1 MSFRLSRGFGF
12 IALLMLLGVSG
23 RLLAQASPDFTPEEK
38 AWIKDHPVVLFT
50 GAPRLAPIEMVV
62 NGQYEGVAA
71 EYLNAISRK
80 SGLRFQFVPINLWSA
95 AQRALL
101 DRKIDLIPNATTWG
115 ISDTVRSQVAL
126 TEPYFFSPA
135 VVITRSD
142 SPVTSSLDSFNGKT
156 IATRRGASYAEIIR
170 NQYPQITLLLTD
182 DTQETLDAVVEGK
195 AAAAVG
201 PSAVLVPF
209 LRRKYAGLLG
219 ISGAVNGMP
228 LSVEMAVRL
237 DDPLLYSI
245 IRKSL
250 NSLTAD
256 ETDKIEDSALDQSD
270 YGAPS
275 LMSILRYRIR
285 ELLVLCVLIALL
297 GLFAYRA
304 RVAHRAAEKSELA
317 KSRFLAV
324 MSHEIR
330 TPMNAVLASIEMLEQ
345 TTLNARQQKLANTA
359 ATASE
364 ALLSLLDD
372 VLDLSKLDAK
382 RLELERIPTDVGA
395 LTLKVADIVRVRARE
410 KGLPIDVDIDDSI
423 HRDVLIDPT
432 RLRQV
437 LLNLLT
443 NALKFTEHGS
453 IKVTLGIVNHSGK
466 PHDAT
471 LSVRVTDT
479 GIGISPDQQASLFQA
494 YTQADSSTTRRYG
507 GTGLGLTICKE
518 LIELMGGQIALESAV
533 NVGTRV
539 SFTLPVQLVDRVT
552 AATAPVAQGQ
562 ILDAGPPSP
571 STAGTVLVVDDHPNN
586 QYVMGEQLRDLGV
599 ASVAVSDGYAALEA
613 IQTQAFSLVLMDCHM
628 PGMDGYETT
637 RRIREHEVAARLEHL
652 PIIAIS
658 AATDASHLN
667 QCMDSGMDG
676 VLKKPL
682 RLDELR
688 GMLQLWMGHLSPAPE
703 ERSEGTSKTIDL
715 ASLYRAAL
723 LEDIH
728 ALKAALENRD
738 DEAASGLAHRL
749 KGAAFVA
756 RLGVIAQLTE
766 QLETLIDARGQ
777 NYHTDALSIVTKIH
791 SEISQLPADSG
802 HEKADSDAL

>member
-1 MSFRLSRGFGF
+1 MSSRHSQRFSL
-12 IALLMLLGVSG
+12 IVLLMLLGISG
-23 RLLAQASPDFTPEEK
+23 RLLAQASPNFTPEEK
-38 AWIKDHPVVLFT
+38 AWIKNHPVVLFT

-62 NGQYEGVAA
+62 NGRYEGIAA

-126 TEPYFFSPA
+126 TEPYFFSPT
-135 VVITRSD
+135 VVITQSD
-142 SPVTSSLDSFNGKT
+142 SPVTSSLDSFDGKT
-156 IATRRGASYAEIIR
+156 IATQRGASYAEIIR

-182 DTQETLDAVVEGK
+182 STQETLDAVAEGK

-209 LRRKYAGLLG
+209 LRRKYAGILG

-228 LSVEMAVRL
+228 LSVEMGVRL
-237 DDPLLYSI
+237 DDPMLYSI

-250 NSLTAD
+250 NSLTAE
-256 ETDKIEDSALDQSD
+256 ETDKIEDSVLDQID
-270 YGAPS
+270 YGAPT
-275 LMSILRYRIR
+275 LMSILRYRLP
-285 ELLVLCVLIALL
+285 ELSLLAALIALL

-304 RVAHRAAEKSELA
+304 RVAHRAAEASELA

-330 TPMNAVLASIEMLEQ
+330 TPMNAVLASIEMLEK
-345 TTLNARQQKLANTA
+345 TMLDARQQKLANMA

-382 RLELERIPTDVGA
+382 RLELEQIPTDVGA

-410 KGLPIDVDIDDSI
+410 KGLPIDVDIHDSI
-423 HRDVLIDPT
+423 QRDVLIDPT
-432 RLRQV
+432 RFRQV

-443 NALKFTEHGS
+443 NAVKFTDQGS
-453 IKVTLGIVNHSGK
+453 IKMRLEITNSNGDQN
-466 PHDAT
+466 DAS

-479 GIGISPDQQASLFQA
+479 GIGISPEQQASLFQA

-518 LIELMGGQIALESAV
+518 LVELMGGKVALESAV
-533 NVGTRV
+533 NVGTTV
-539 SFTLPVQLVDRVT
+539 KFTLPVQLVDR
-552 AATAPVAQGQ
+552 AINAPVSLEQ
-562 ILDAGPPSP
+562 DSP
-571 STAGTVLVVDDHPNN
+571 TASLRSADVVGTVLVVDDHPNN
-586 QYVMGEQLRDLGV
+586 QFVMGEQLRDLGV
-599 ASVAVSDGYAALEA
+599 SAVIVSDGHAALEA
-613 IQTQAFSLVLMDCHM
+613 IQAQTISLVLMDCHM

-637 RRIREHEVAARLEHL
+637 RRIREREATHSLEHL

-667 QCMDSGMDG
+667 QCMESGMDG

-688 GMLQLWMGHLSPAPE
+688 GMLQLWMGHLSPVTE
-703 ERSEGTSKTIDL
+703 HISQGMSQTIDL
-715 ASLYRAAL
+715 ASLYKNAL
-723 LEDIH
+723 FEDVD
-728 ALKAALENRD
+728 ALKVAFQDQD
-738 DEAASGLAHRL
+738 DEAASRLAHRL
-749 KGAAFVA
+749 RGAALVA
-756 RLGVIAQLTE
+756 HLDAIAHLAE
-766 QLETLIDARGQ
+766 QLETLIDANAQ
-777 NYHTDALSIVTKIH
+777 NYHTDALSIVEKIH
-791 SEISQLPADSG
+791 AEVSKLAADSDS
-802 HEKADSDAL
+802 EKADSGAL